1 MNQQDGAKTAST
13 RDGRRLAGAQAGRR
27 AGIGGAGGAAGPA
40 AHGRPVARAR
50 AAADRRRRTDD
61 GSGHDAPD
69 RGRRQRSVRSWTA
82 AALAATLWPQALAG
96 QNGSEVEYPAGFD
109 EDATYYS
116 DAVGPLHRAIATA
129 SPEAQKFFDQGLQM
143 LYAFT
148 PLRAARSFRQA
159 QREDPDCAICYW
171 GEALAWG
178 PYLNG
183 PMGPDDA
190 PRARERIDM
199 ALERIDHADD
209 VETALIEALD
219 VRYAAEHD
227 AGQRKALD
235 SAYADAMARVY
246 ERFPRDLEAG
256 TLYGEALM
264 LLEPR
269 RGRWDI
275 DKPAVQ
281 RIHQVL
287 EAVLALD
294 ITHPGACHLYV
305 HATEPTEQPGKAGP
319 CADHLGQSIPGASHI
334 QHMPS
339 HTYNRVGRW
348 GDAVRA
354 NLAAWHT
361 DQRANSDRAWAIY
374 PSHNLHM
381 LLFAASMDGQG
392 AIAAR
397 AGQDYGKIVSNG
409 SFYHAMALLRFG
421 RFDDILALEAPPEG
435 VIQRGL
441 WDFCRGY
448 AFLRTGDAGRASVYL
463 EKVQRAAM
471 ADSDTRFR
479 GHQASDLL
487 GIAAAILEGEILRDE
502 GKLDEAIKAMEA
514 VVAIED
520 GLRYDEPEPLNFSVR
535 HWLGNALLEAGRAGE
550 AEEVFQAALADHPH
564 NGWSLFGLEA
574 ALRAQ
579 GKEDEADGAR
589 ALFEEA
595 WRRAD
600 TWIAAPIF

>member
-1 MNQQDGAKTAST
+1 MKGRNWKGIALTT
-13 RDGRRLAGAQAGRR
+13 GGRRLTWATAGL
-27 AGIGGAGGAAGPA
+27 
-40 AHGRPVARAR
+40 
-50 AAADRRRRTDD
+50 
-61 GSGHDAPD
+61 
-69 RGRRQRSVRSWTA
+69 
-82 AALAATLWPQALAG
+82 AALVWPHVLAA
-96 QNGSEVEYPAGFD
+96 QNGTGIDYPAGFD
-109 EDATYYS
+109 EDAKYYS
-116 DAVGPLHRAIATA
+116 EAVGPLHRPIATA
-129 SPEAQKFFDQGLQM
+129 SAEAQKFFDQGLQM

-183 PMGPDDA
+183 PMGADDA

-199 ALERIDHADD
+199 ALERIDHASD
-209 VETALIEALD
+209 VERALIEALD
-219 VRYAAEHD
+219 VRYVKEHD
-227 AGQRKALD
+227 DAQRKSLD
-235 SAYADAMARVY
+235 SAYADAMGRVY
-246 ERFPRDLEAG
+246 ARFPHDMEAG

-275 DKPAVQ
+275 DKPAVR
-281 RIHQVL
+281 RIHRVL
-287 EAVLALD
+287 EAALARD
-294 ITHPGACHLYV
+294 VTHPGACHLYV
-305 HATEPTEQPGKAGP
+305 HATEPTVRPDKAES
-319 CADHLGQSIPGASHI
+319 CAAHLGQSIPGASHI

-361 DQRANSDRAWAIY
+361 DLRADADRAWAIY

-397 AGQDYGKIVSNG
+397 AGKDYGKIVPNG
-409 SFYHAMALLRFG
+409 GFYQAMTLLRFG
-421 RFDDILALEAPPEG
+421 RFDDILELDAPPEG
-435 VIQRGL
+435 VLQRGL

-448 AFLRTGDAGRASVYL
+448 AYLRMGEAARASVYL
-463 EKVQRAAM
+463 ERVQLAAE
-471 ADSDTRFR
+471 ADPDARFR
-479 GHQASDLL
+479 GHRAGDLL
-487 GIAAAILEGEILRDE
+487 DIVAAILEGEILRAE
-502 GKLDEAIKAMEA
+502 GRDGEAISALEG

-535 HWLGNALLEAGRAGE
+535 HWLGHALLEADRAAE
-550 AEEVFQAALADHPH
+550 AEDVFRAALADHPH
-564 NGWSLFGLEA
+564 NGWSLLGLEA
-574 ALRAQ
+574 AFRAQ
-579 GKEDEADGAR
+579 GKDAEAAGAH
-589 ALFEEA
+589 AEFEEA
-595 WRRAD
+595 WARAD
-600 TWIAAPIF
+600 TWITAPVF